1 MRVRAY
7 TLVALVVVAGCARAP
22 RLGPAPLN
30 GSFDVIIENG
40 KIVDGTGAA
49 WFYGDVGVINDRI
62 AAIVPR
68 GLLRIASAK
77 ERIDATGLVVAPG
90 FIDIQSHSR
99 GAFLRGD
106 GRVVSKITQGIT
118 TEIMGEGSTNAPANR
133 WTLSATG
140 EPDQEDLER
149 AKPFMGPKSFSNWL
163 EAMEQHGTT
172 PNFGSFVGAST
183 IREYGK
189 GMAQGPADAAALD
202 SMRTAVRWS
211 MEGGAFG
218 IASALVYPPGNF
230 ASTDELIEIS
240 RAMAPYGGVYI
251 THLRSEADQY
261 LDAVREAIAIGQGA
275 GVPVEIYH
283 LKAAGKRNWPKAA
296 QAIALIDSARAAGVD
311 IQADMYP
318 YIAGGTGLS
327 ACLPPS
333 ASADGKLFE
342 NLANP
347 ETRAAIKQEVL
358 HQTTEWESFCDL
370 ATPEN
375 VLILGLEKPENQQF
389 IGKRL
394 SEIAAAQGK
403 DWVDTVMDLLLSE
416 EQRIGTVY
424 FLMTEENVRLQL
436 QQPWIKFGT
445 DAGGVD
451 PDSAEELTHPRA
463 YGNYPRILGK
473 YVRDEHVLLL
483 EDAVRKMSSAVATR
497 LSIQDRGVLREG
509 LYADIAIFDPRSVSD
524 RATFEEPHQL
534 SVGMK
539 YVLVNGVVVVR
550 NGLHTGA
557 KPGRIVW
564 GPGYRGR
571 W

>member
-7 TLVALVVVAGCARAP
+7 TVVALVVVAGCARAP
-22 RLGPAPLN
+22 QLGPAPLN

-40 KIVDGTGAA
+40 KITDGTGAA

-68 GLLRIASAK
+68 GLLRNASAT

-99 GAFLRGD
+99 GAFLRRD

-140 EPDQEDLER
+140 EPDPEDLER
-149 AKPFMGPKSFSNWL
+149 AKPFMGPRSFSNWL
-163 EAMEQHGTT
+163 EAMEEHGTT

-189 GMAQGPADAAALD
+189 GMAQGPADGSALD

-240 RAMAPYGGVYI
+240 KAMAPYGGVYI
-251 THLRSEADQY
+251 THLRSEADQF

-275 GVPVEIYH
+275 GVPVEVYH

-296 QAIALIDSARAAGVD
+296 RAIALIDSARAAGVD
-311 IQADMYP
+311 IQANMYP

-327 ACLPPS
+327 ACLPPA

-342 NLANP
+342 NLGDP

-358 HQTTEWESFCDL
+358 HQTTDWESFCDL

-375 VLILGLEKPENQQF
+375 VLILGLEKPENEQF

-403 DWVDTVMDLLLSE
+403 DWVETVMDLLVSE
-416 EQRIGTVY
+416 EQRIGTIY

-436 QQPWIKFGT
+436 RQPWIKFGT
-445 DAGGVD
+445 DAGGMD
-451 PDSAEELTHPRA
+451 PDSAQGLTHPRA

-473 YVRDEHVLLL
+473 YVRDEGVLSL

-497 LSIQDRGVLREG
+497 LSIQDRGVLRER
-509 LYADIAIFDPRSVSD
+509 LYADIVIFDPSSVSD
-524 RATFEEPHQL
+524 RATFEQPHQL
-534 SVGMK
+534 SVGMQ

-571 W
+571 R